1 MTTLAYKWGQS
12 QRKGGSRKLITP
24 APPSTEGVAQV
35 HTWTRYRGA
44 YVVEGEE
51 KRLFRCT
58 KCQRIKEHSEGTYPV
73 PSLRMANVG
82 QPGERME
89 VEPSAVL
96 GKHFCL
102 PLKRSAVVG
111 DQLYLEQRE
120 LVAMSG
126 KRAMKA
132 HMDALQAVE
141 TSRFALVTEVERNE
155 ARDQMA
161 NERTRKR
168 GYQRAR
174 KDKYRQLPR
183 SRRFRMRNIDSL
195 HRSAHWVLDG
205 NFKYRPA
212 GMQQLYSIHG
222 FVQAANGEY
231 EAKTL
236 VAAIMKSRTAK
247 MYERMFGVVR
257 AQLIER
263 FGHIGAMGA
272 GGRAHFDFEPA
283 ALTAFEAV
291 FGPNLTNMCLF
302 HYTNCV
308 NKKIQ
313 GLGLS
318 TTYQECRFINRFV
331 RKMVALCMLNVD
343 HVLKAFKL
351 VCTVPLELD
360 GNEECPCRDIPH
372 APLPLGTEDKL
383 GDLRAYFEK
392 LGLFDASTGALLP
405 VGGTMLFSWKEWM
418 CSCVAWVT

>member
-1 MTTLAYKWGQS
+1 MTTLAYEWGQS

-24 APPSTEGVAQV
+24 APPAAEGVAQV
-35 HTWTRYRGA
+35 HTWTSYRGA

-58 KCQRIKEHSEGTYPV
+58 ECQRIKEHSEGAFPV

-82 QPGERME
+82 QPGERLE

-155 ARDQMA
+155 ARDRMA

-174 KDKYRQLPR
+174 KDKYPTVASVAEIPNELAMPWS
-183 SRRFRMRNIDSL
+183 SRFAQEGDASFGQSYLIYQDDTPDFEMAVFASPGNIDSL

-236 VAAIMKSRTAK
+236 VAAIMKSRTAE

-257 AQLIER
+257 AQLVER
-263 FGHIGAMGA
+263 FGPIGAMGA

-283 ALTAFEAV
+283 AVGAFEAV

-318 TTYQECRFINRFV
+318 TTYQECRFVNRFV

-351 VCTVPLELD
+351 VCTVPSELD
-360 GNEECPCRDIPH
+360 GNEECPCRDTPH
-372 APLPLGTEDKL
+372 PALPL
-383 GDLRAYFEK
+383 
-392 LGLFDASTGALLP
+392 
-405 VGGTMLFSWKEWM
+405 
-418 CSCVAWVT
+418 